1 MAKRKET
8 EIVAET
14 RRDINR
20 QRVADMVLAGTP
32 PEEIA
37 EALGQTVSNVYLLMK
52 EIREQTSEQ
61 TQEIAEKIR
70 LINLARLERLISIYF
85 MKALDNDM
93 RSAELTMKMIKLEDD
108 ISGKDVAKEDGQR
121 TAINI
126 ENIEV
131 TMTAG
136 SPMFKVAQSNMED
149 SWLNMADAP
158 LSLIYQ
164 PDGSPIPAL
173 ADEAGEKIGKLEE
186 LYGESIKDVAPVEV
200 DRVDYNAPTIRDEQT
215 GKRRNMTIEEYLEN
229 K

>member
-93 RSAELTMKMIKLEDD
+93 RSAELTMKLITLEDD

-121 TAINI
+121 AAN
-126 ENIEV
+126 
-131 TMTAG
+131 
-136 SPMFKVAQSNMED
+136 
-149 SWLNMADAP
+149 
-158 LSLIYQ
+158 
-164 PDGSPIPAL
+164 
-173 ADEAGEKIGKLEE
+173 
-186 LYGESIKDVAPVEV
+186 
-200 DRVDYNAPTIRDEQT
+200 
-215 GKRRNMTIEEYLEN
+215 
-229 K
+229 